1 MVHVHTERER
11 QTDRVCVCGGE
22 RKRKRGG
29 ERKGGRGMEKLR
41 IHSHFNLTSLPSAL
55 FVTENISQENK

>member
-11 QTDRVCVCGGE
+11 QTDRVCVWGGE
-22 RKRKRGG
+22 RKRKRGR